1 MRLPAL
7 FSGNHKKTLG
17 LCAFSVHK
25 NDVAHSYCPE
35 HTMPDLLVLIHF
47 SLNRS
52 YKMVS
57 SPVDNLIFFLNKC
70 VHEA

>member
-7 FSGNHKKTLG
+7 FSGNHKKH
-17 LCAFSVHK
+17 SVSALFLYIK
-25 NDVAHSYCPE
+25 MTWRISYCPE

-57 SPVDNLIFFLNKC
+57 SPVDNLIFFLNKS